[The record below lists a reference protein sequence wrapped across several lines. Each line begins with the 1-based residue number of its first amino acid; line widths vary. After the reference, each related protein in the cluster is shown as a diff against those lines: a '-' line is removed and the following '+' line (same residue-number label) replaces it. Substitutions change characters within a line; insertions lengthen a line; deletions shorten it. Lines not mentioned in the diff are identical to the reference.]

1 MNVPRTHLAGKRMLQ
16 IITWGADVTRGSS
29 WVCHAHFGPL
39 GNLAVCLP
47 PIGTVCNHHLIRET
61 FLNNSWCLPDE
72 VSHSGSSGWRT
83 QWAPRRAAGEWYI
96 KGGVWEG
103 LTRAVAGLEQW
114 VRNMAL
120 PMVAHL
126 PRPAR
131 GKSALYEEGREGEVS
146 GVHFTTVEQTEG
158 QGRRQLIPE
167 KSQQEDLNFKLLKL
181 KEFLHPKIRERKGK
195 GFLKQCFTANHVLLL
210 VAATNALILY
220 LGKNFPH
227 SWAGVVLRVFISLQL
242 VCGQH
247 HCSYC
252 P

>member
-1 MNVPRTHLAGKRMLQ
+1 M
-16 IITWGADVTRGSS
+16 
-29 WVCHAHFGPL
+29 
-39 GNLAVCLP
+39 
-47 PIGTVCNHHLIRET
+47 
-61 FLNNSWCLPDE
+61 
-72 VSHSGSSGWRT
+72 
-83 QWAPRRAAGEWYI
+83 
-96 KGGVWEG
+96 
-103 LTRAVAGLEQW
+103 AGLEQW

-126 PRPAR
+126 PRPAS
-131 GKSALYEEGREGEVS
+131 GKSALYEEGKEGEVS
-146 GVHFTTVEQTEG
+146 GVHFTTVEQMEG

-210 VAATNALILY
+210 AAATNALILY

-227 SWAGVVLRVFISLQL
+227 SWAGVVLRAFISLQL

-247 HCSYC
+247 KRALLLLPLTSRAIQRE
-252 P
+252 PFLTLSLGQAILSTSVQTFLLS